1 MAQRWTPTEEQNKF
15 KKLQQLYVKE
25 NKTIG
30 EIGIILGLAQS
41 TVFQQMKRLGIPST
55 PGLKKT
61 CIARKRTDITIP
73 SGYSKE
79 LAEFF
84 GIMLGDGKLSYY
96 QVVVT
101 LGTKELAYAKYIAD
115 LMKELFG
122 VRPKIGFR
130 KNNFKDIYLGCVD
143 LTEWL
148 RKEGLV
154 YNKVLSQVGVPRWIF
169 LKKEYKQNFLR
180 GFFDTD
186 GSIYR
191 LKFGIQVT
199 FNNRSEPLLQSTHR
213 ILKLLS
219 YHPSKI
225 AGHKI
230 YLTKR
235 NEIIRFFQEVK
246 PANPKHQERFK
257 NFINKYG
264 QVVP

>member
-30 EIGIILGLAQS
+30 EIGSILGLAQS
-41 TVFQQMKRLGIPST
+41 TVFQWIKRLGIPST
-55 PGLKKT
+55 PERKET
-61 CIARKRTDITIP
+61 CIAQKRRDITIP
-73 SGYSKE
+73 KRYSNK

-84 GIMLGDGKLSYY
+84 GIMLGDGNLSYY

-101 LGTKELAYAKYIAD
+101 LGTKELAYAEYIVD
-115 LMKELFG
+115 LINNLFG
-122 VRPKIGFR
+122 ARPKIGFR
-130 KNNFKDIYLGCVD
+130 KNNFKDVYLGCVD

-154 YNKVLSQVGVPRWIF
+154 YNKVASQVGAPRWV
-169 LKKEYKQNFLR
+169 LSKKEYMENFLR

-186 GSIYR
+186 GSVYR
-191 LKFGIQVT
+191 LRFGVQIA
-199 FNNRSEPLLQSTHR
+199 FNNKSEPLLQATHR
-213 ILKLLS
+213 MLKLLT

-225 AGHKI
+225 AGPKI

-235 NEIIRFFQEVK
+235 NEVVRFFQEIK
-246 PANPKHQERFK
+246 PANPKHEERFK
-257 NFINKYG
+257 NFINMG
-264 QVVP
+264 R